1 MAILRGQDGPN
12 IPMMACIPTNDST
25 VFTCAARIVRCFFD
39 HVKTIATNDC
49 LLEVLPKSTK
59 SSETPHM

>member
-25 VFTCAARIVRCFFD
+25 VFACAARIVRCFFG
-39 HVKTIATNDC
+39 HVKTIAWNDC

-59 SSETPHM
+59 SPGTPHL